1 MRGNRRNQGFT
12 LTEML
17 VVIAIIAVLAVII
30 CLFLSRN
37 LNRARA
43 AVNSTNLRATRSIL
57 AMELL
62 ANPENPEEVMAQVL
76 ATAPKSEGVDVPGL
90 SIPEGTPMDGTI
102 TEDGVDTSYGDY
114 GEEDFE
120 DVYEDGFLEEDT
132 TRETAP
138 EVPPVKLCGVLACFS
153 TELVDGQYCAAH
165 QIKLCEKSKLEGDQ
179 LVTCGMEYRDQC
191 HEDHYMLV
199 TCPCT
204 SNGSKNKPCS
214 NCKHNHYGVAC
225 TEKVLLPDNI

>member
-1 MRGNRRNQGFT
+1 MRGNRCNKGFT

-30 CLFLSRN
+30 FLFLSRN

-62 ANPENPEEVMAQVL
+62 ANPENPEEVIAQVM

-90 SIPEGTPMDGTI
+90 NIPEGTPMDGTL

-120 DVYEDGFLEEDT
+120 DVYENGFLEEEA
-132 TRETAP
+132 TRETEP
-138 EVPPVKLCGVLACFS
+138 EAPPVKLCGVLACFS
-153 TELVDGQYCAAH
+153 SDLVDGQYCADH

-179 LVTCGMEYRDQC
+179 LVTCGMEYRDKC
-191 HEDHYMLV
+191 HEVHHMLV
-199 TCPCT
+199 PCPCT
-204 SNGSKNKPCS
+204 SNGSQSKPCS
-214 NCKHNHYGVAC
+214 NCKHWHYRSAC
-225 TEKVLLPDNI
+225 PELVLLPDNI